1 MNRHWQTLE
10 FPKILDR
17 LAAHTSFSA
26 GAEKARRLTPST
38 QATEVRERRASTAEA
53 RRFLAERPQ
62 TDLGGA
68 RDLRPLVEAARR
80 SILLS
85 PADLLDVRQTLLV
98 ARRFRQIFAPME
110 STYPRLS
117 AIISRTALCLDLV
130 EAIGHCLDDR
140 GEVRDDASP
149 ALARVRQELRVTHDR
164 LMDRLQR
171 IIAAPENQPYLQE
184 PLITMREGRYVIPL
198 KAEFKGRIPGIVH
211 DRSASGATLF
221 IEPLAVVDLA
231 NTWRE
236 LQLQEEEEVRR
247 ILADLT
253 ARVAACGEDLER
265 TVEALADLDLAFA
278 MARYAEE
285 LNATEPRVTDGTPRL
300 ALLRAR
306 HPLLDPATVVP
317 IDVVLDGETHVL
329 VITGPNTGGKTVT
342 LKTVGLLVLMA
353 QSGLH
358 IPAAPGS
365 TLPVFNAVYADI
377 GDEQSIEQSLSTFS
391 AHLTNILSFLHRAD
405 ERSLVLLDELGA
417 GTDPAEGSALARAL
431 LEAFRQRGS
440 LILVATHYPELKAYA
455 QLTPGVQ
462 NACVEFDPETLR
474 PTYHLTI
481 GLPGRSNAFAIARR
495 LGLDEE
501 IVRQAEA
508 LISREDRMTEG
519 LLADPHRLRLEAARA
534 RDEALAAR
542 AEARRL
548 EEELRKRLARIDEE
562 RAAIL
567 EAARR
572 EAQAEVER
580 LREELRALRRKLG
593 QLAARPL
600 PPQAI
605 PQARE
610 ELTAV
615 EAELEELSETVEEA
629 LRPPP
634 PPLPSG
640 PLQVGETVWVASL
653 RATGR
658 LLALGDDEAE
668 VQVGSLRVRVPI
680 REPGVAP
687 TPASAACAR
696 TGPDLAGHDQR
707 DFPPPGP
714 ARPDGGGRAGAT
726 GPPSGR
732 SDAGGPPLGPHRPR
746 QRNRSAAPGGSG
758 LPEPPPSGPFLPP
771 RQGRRGRR
779 RCDRCHSGR
788 GPQRRASFRTL
799 GPGGL
804 RPPGASPPRESQ
816 AFTEADGFPP
826 LPGAPTENRPVAQ
839 DLLAHRVTR

>member
-1 MNRHWQTLE
+1 MDRHWQTLE
-10 FPKILDR
+10 LPKILDR

-26 GAEKARRLTPST
+26 SAEKARRLVPGT
-38 QATEVRERRASTAEA
+38 QAAEVRERLTTTAEA
-53 RRFLAERPQ
+53 RRFLKERPQ
-62 TDLGGA
+62 TDLGDV

-80 SILLS
+80 SVLLS
-85 PADLLDVRQTLLV
+85 PADLLDIRQTLLV
-98 ARRFRQIFAPME
+98 ARRFRQIFAPLE
-110 STYPRLS
+110 SAYPRLA
-117 AIISRTALCLDLV
+117 AIVARLALCPKLV
-130 EAIGHCLDDR
+130 EAIGRALDNR

-149 ALARVRQELRVTHDR
+149 ALTRVRQELRATHDR

-171 IIAAPENQPYLQE
+171 IIASPENQPYLQE

-221 IEPLAVVDLA
+221 IEPLAVVELA

-253 ARVAACGEDLER
+253 ARVAAFGEDLDR
-265 TVEALADLDLAFA
+265 TVDALADLDLAFA
-278 MARYAEE
+278 AARYAEE
-285 LNATEPRVTDGTPRL
+285 LNATEPTILEGRQSRDGARL
-300 ALLRAR
+300 RLLQAR

-317 IDVVLDGETHVL
+317 IDVVLDGESHVL

-342 LKTVGLLVLMA
+342 LKTVGLLALMA
-353 QSGLH
+353 QAGLH

-365 TLPVFNAVYADI
+365 ALPVFNAVYADI

-431 LEAFRQRGS
+431 LETFRRKGA
-440 LILVATHYPELKAYA
+440 LTFVATHYPELKAYA

-519 LLADPHRLRLEAARA
+519 LLADLHRLRLEAARA

-548 EEELRKRLARIDEE
+548 EEELQKRLAQIDEE

-580 LREELRALRRKLG
+580 LREDLRALRRKLG
-593 QLAARPL
+593 QIAAMPL
-600 PPQAI
+600 SPQAL

-610 ELTAV
+610 ALAAV
-615 EAELEELSETVEEA
+615 EAELEEVAEA
-629 LRPPP
+629 
-634 PPLPSG
+634 
-640 PLQVGETVWVASL
+640 
-653 RATGR
+653 
-658 LLALGDDEAE
+658 
-668 VQVGSLRVRVPI
+668 
-680 REPGVAP
+680 
-687 TPASAACAR
+687 
-696 TGPDLAGHDQR
+696 
-707 DFPPPGP
+707 
-714 ARPDGGGRAGAT
+714 
-726 GPPSGR
+726 
-732 SDAGGPPLGPHRPR
+732 
-746 QRNRSAAPGGSG
+746 
-758 LPEPPPSGPFLPP
+758 
-771 RQGRRGRR
+771 
-779 RCDRCHSGR
+779 
-788 GPQRRASFRTL
+788 
-799 GPGGL
+799 
-804 RPPGASPPRESQ
+804 
-816 AFTEADGFPP
+816 
-826 LPGAPTENRPVAQ
+826 
-839 DLLAHRVTR
+839 

>member
-1 MNRHWQTLE
+1 MDRHWQTLE
-10 FPKILDR
+10 LPKILER
-17 LAAHTSFSA
+17 LAAHASFSV
-26 GAEKARRLTPST
+26 GAEKARHLTPSRNLS
-38 QATEVRERRASTAEA
+38 EVRERLATTAEA

-62 TDLGGA
+62 TDLGGV

-80 SILLS
+80 SVLLS
-85 PADLLDVRQTLLV
+85 PSDLLDIRQTLLV
-98 ARRFRQIFAPME
+98 ARRFRQVFAPLE
-110 STYPRLS
+110 SAYPRLS
-117 AIISRTALCLDLV
+117 AIVSRLALCPDLV
-130 EAIGHCLDDR
+130 EAIGRALDDR

-171 IIAAPENQPYLQE
+171 IIASPENQPFLQE

-231 NTWRE
+231 NAWRE
-236 LQLQEEEEVRR
+236 LQLQEAEEVRR
-247 ILADLT
+247 ILAELT
-253 ARVAACGEDLER
+253 ARVAAHGEELIE
-265 TVEALADLDLAFA
+265 TVDALADLDLAFA
-278 MARYAEE
+278 AARYAEE
-285 LNATEPRVTDGTPRL
+285 LNAAEPVMTDGKPRRDHARL
-300 ALLRAR
+300 ALLQAR

-342 LKTVGLLVLMA
+342 LKTVGLMALMA

-365 TLPVFNAVYADI
+365 SLPVFHAVYADI

-431 LEAFRQRGS
+431 LEAFRRKGAI
-440 LILVATHYPELKAYA
+440 ILVATHYPELKAYA
-455 QLTPGVQ
+455 QLTPGVR

-508 LISREDRMTEG
+508 LISREDRMTES
-519 LLADPHRLRLEAARA
+519 LLADLHRLRLEAARA

-548 EEELRKRLARIDEE
+548 EEELRKRLAQIEEE

-593 QLAARPL
+593 QIAAKPL

-610 ELTAV
+610 TIADV
-615 EAELEELSETVEEA
+615 EAELEELSEAAEET
-629 LRPPP
+629 LQPPP
-634 PPLPSG
+634 TPPSG
-640 PLQVGETVWVASL
+640 PLRVGETVWVASL
-653 RATGR
+653 RATGQ
-658 LLALGDDEAE
+658 LLAVEDGEAE
-668 VQVGSLRVRVPI
+668 VQVGALRVRVPV
-680 REPGVAP
+680 RELEWRPSP
-687 TPASAACAR
+687 TPPPTSSALRAR
-696 TGPDLAGHDQR
+696 ATAVGAGVSPRLDLRGQTVEDALEQLDRHLDAAMLAGLPWVHIVHGKGTGALRQAVR
-707 DFPPPGP
+707 DFLSRHPLV
-714 ARPDGGGRAGAT
+714 
-726 GPPSGR
+726 R
-732 SDAGGPPLGPHRPR
+732 SFR
-746 QRNRSAAPGGSG
+746 PGGDG
-758 LPEPPPSGPFLPP
+758 E
-771 RQGRRGRR
+771 
-779 RCDRCHSGR
+779 
-788 GPQRRASFRTL
+788 
-799 GPGGL
+799 GG
-804 RPPGASPPRESQ
+804 
-816 AFTEADGFPP
+816 DGV
-826 LPGAPTENRPVAQ
+826 TVAI
-839 DLLAHRVTR
+839 LSEE

>member
-1 MNRHWQTLE
+1 MDRHWQTLE

-38 QATEVRERRASTAEA
+38 DAAEVRERLATTAEA
-53 RRFLAERPQ
+53 RRLLAERPQ
-62 TDLGGA
+62 TDLGGV
-68 RDLRPLVEAARR
+68 RDLRPMVEAARR
-80 SILLS
+80 SVLLS

-98 ARRFRQIFAPME
+98 ARRFRQIFAPLE
-110 STYPRLS
+110 SAYPRLA
-117 AIISRTALCLDLV
+117 AIVARTALCPDLV
-130 EAIGHCLDDR
+130 EAIGRALDDR

-149 ALARVRQELRVTHDR
+149 ALARVRQELRATHDR

-171 IIAAPENQPYLQE
+171 IISSPENQPFLQE
-184 PLITMREGRYVIPL
+184 PLVTMREGRYVIPL

-231 NTWRE
+231 NAWRE
-236 LQLQEEEEVRR
+236 LQLQEAEEVRR

-253 ARVAACGEDLER
+253 ARVAAHGEELEE
-265 TVEALADLDLAFA
+265 TVDALAELDLVLAA
-278 MARYAEE
+278 ARYAEE
-285 LNATEPRVTDGTPRL
+285 LNAAEPVMTDGRPRRDAPCL
-300 ALLRAR
+300 ALLQAR

-317 IDVVLDGETHVL
+317 IDVVLDAETHVL

-342 LKTVGLLVLMA
+342 LKTVGLLALMA

-358 IPAAPGS
+358 IPVAPGS
-365 TLPVFNAVYADI
+365 SLPVFNAIYADI

-431 LEAFRQRGS
+431 LEAFRQKGAVT
-440 LILVATHYPELKAYA
+440 LVATHYPELKAYA
-455 QLTPGVQ
+455 QLTPGVR

-501 IVRQAEA
+501 IVRRAEA

-519 LLADPHRLRLEAARA
+519 LLADLHRLRLEAARA

-567 EAARR
+567 ETARR
-572 EAQAEVER
+572 EAQAEVEK

-593 QLAARPL
+593 QIAAMPLA
-600 PPQAI
+600 PQAL

-610 ELTAV
+610 ALTEV
-615 EAELEELSETVEEA
+615 EAELEGLSEGIEEA
-629 LRPPP
+629 LQPSPPP
-634 PPLPSG
+634 SSAPV
-640 PLQVGETVWVASL
+640 QVGGTVWVPSL
-653 RATGR
+653 RATGQ
-658 LLALGDDEAE
+658 LLALEDGEAE
-668 VQVGSLRVRVPI
+668 VQIGALRVRVPA
-680 REPGVAP
+680 RELEGRPAPAPEIVPAVVRVRPAALGTGVSPRLDLRGRTVEDALEQLDRHLD
-687 TPASAACAR
+687 AAM
-696 TGPDLAGHDQR
+696 LAGLPWVHIVHGKGTGALRQAVR
-707 DFPPPGP
+707 DFLSRHPLV
-714 ARPDGGGRAGAT
+714 
-726 GPPSGR
+726 R
-732 SDAGGPPLGPHRPR
+732 SFR
-746 QRNRSAAPGGSG
+746 PGGDG
-758 LPEPPPSGPFLPP
+758 E
-771 RQGRRGRR
+771 
-779 RCDRCHSGR
+779 
-788 GPQRRASFRTL
+788 
-799 GPGGL
+799 GG
-804 RPPGASPPRESQ
+804 
-816 AFTEADGFPP
+816 DGV
-826 LPGAPTENRPVAQ
+826 TVAI
-839 DLLAHRVTR
+839 LSEEG